1 MQKFINSKKRFNG
14 DIYVIDGDFH
24 QLVLDTMEDGAASN
38 GFYGL
43 LFGLE
48 RCEKVTLWGF
58 AKGWNKPTSDRAKLK
73 YHYYDDVE
81 PNESQLKRDDLEAP
95 KVAKFVAKHSDIF
108 EYGEMSH

>member
-1 MQKFINSKKRFNG
+1 MRN
-14 DIYVIDGDFH
+14 
-24 QLVLDTMEDGAASN
+24 
-38 GFYGL
+38 
-43 LFGLE
+43 
-48 RCEKVTLWGF
+48 
-58 AKGWNKPTSDRAKLK
+58 TSDRAKLK